1 MTNTPG
7 AISLIALGSTIGAG
21 GTALG
26 EVSLIDAA
34 SIVVR
39 FAPQWR
45 QPQLDISSLKRQA
58 DSRKERP

>member
-39 FAPQWR
+39 FHRLGGSRNWTF
-45 QPQLDISSLKRQA
+45 QA
-58 DSRKERP
+58 